1 MRECEIELFRVIRE
15 SEDPIKTMV
24 IAVDVMQRVI
34 AGEDAQSIA
43 ASYGVKLEEVVSA

>member
-1 MRECEIELFRVIRE
+1 MRECEIKLIRVIRE

-24 IAVDVMQRVI
+24 IAVDVMHRVI